1 MLWMAAFG
9 TWILSLVGGSLLSG
23 LAIRFS
29 RFGGQS
35 EDSWLTVG
43 GQSVDSQCTAGGQSV
58 DSRWTVGGQLVD
70 SRWTV
75 GVHDH
80 DDEAVVE

>member
-1 MLWMAAFG
+1 MSMTQGRVSTFCSCSLVIAILMIVCIKEFMLWMAAFG

-23 LAIRFS
+23 LAIRIS

-43 GQSVDSQCTAGGQSV
+43 GQSVDSQWTPGG
-58 DSRWTVGGQLVD
+58 
-70 SRWTV
+70 
-75 GVHDH
+75 
-80 DDEAVVE
+80 

>member
-9 TWILSLVGGSLLSG
+9 TWFLSLVGGSLFSG
-23 LAIRFS
+23 FAIRIS

-43 GQSVDSQCTAGGQSV
+43 GQSVDSQWTVGGQSV
-58 DSRWTVGGQLVD
+58 DSR
-70 SRWTV
+70 
-75 GVHDH
+75 
-80 DDEAVVE
+80 